1 MGIYCII
8 FTVNAKLALYY
19 MDRGESNVCMNL
31 YECQR
36 IFQVLQLVGKTAI
49 FNSDEHNYIK
59 HI

>member
-31 YECQR
+31 Y
-36 IFQVLQLVGKTAI
+36 FPGFAVGKTAI